1 MRANNCACTPRAGT
15 PRVCTSHGF
24 TLLEVLAAL
33 VIISLGMLGAIE
45 AISQTASNAS
55 RTRDRTIAH
64 WVGMNRLTA
73 ARLEPRAPKVDKTSD
88 EVEMAGRKWRWTME
102 VTQTPLKS
110 MLRIDIRVAEA
121 DADEDS
127 ALASV
132 TGFYGSAIATQG
144 MNMPSWSGPPTQTLP
159 PGAEQPPGE
168 NGNPEQPGGDQ
179 TPEPQ
184 TPPPNGDDPTD
195 PPLPDRPESS
205 E

>member
-1 MRANNCACTPRAGT
+1 MCANRLAQAR
-15 PRVCTSHGF
+15 GF

-73 ARLEPRAPKVDKTSD
+73 VRLEPQAPKIDKTSD
-88 EVEMAGRKWRWTME
+88 EVEMAGRRWRWTME
-102 VTQTPLKS
+102 VTETPVKS
-110 MLRIDIRVAEA
+110 LRRIDIRVAEA
-121 DADEDS
+121 DADEEAS
-127 ALASV
+127 LASV

-144 MNMPSWSGPPTQTLP
+144 MITPSWSGPPAQNLP
-159 PGAEQPPGE
+159 PGV
-168 NGNPEQPGGDQ
+168 EQPGPGDS
-179 TPEPQ
+179 PEPPGGGQ
-184 TPPPNGDDPTD
+184 NPDPETPPPNGEETTD
-195 PPLPDRPESS
+195 PPLPDQPPEQS

>member
-1 MRANNCACTPRAGT
+1 MRANSRSYAR
-15 PRVCTSHGF
+15 GF

-73 ARLEPRAPKVDKTSD
+73 VRLQPNAPKIDKTSD

-102 VTQTPLKS
+102 VTETPVKS
-110 MLRIDIRVAEA
+110 LRRIDIRVAEA
-121 DADEDS
+121 EADEDS
-127 ALASV
+127 TVASV

-144 MNMPSWSGPPTQTLP
+144 MLVPSWSGPPVQNLP
-159 PGAEQPPGE
+159 PGAEQPGQGE
-168 NGNPEQPGGDQ
+168 
-179 TPEPQ
+179 TPEPPGGGQ
-184 TPPPNGDDPTD
+184 NPEPETPPPSGDETTD
-195 PPLPDRPESS
+195 PPLPDRPEPS